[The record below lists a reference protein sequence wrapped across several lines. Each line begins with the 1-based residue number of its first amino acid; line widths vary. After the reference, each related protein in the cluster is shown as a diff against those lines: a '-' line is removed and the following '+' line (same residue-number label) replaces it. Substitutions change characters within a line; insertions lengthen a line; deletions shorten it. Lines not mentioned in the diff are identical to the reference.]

1 LSWPRKSKDWSSKP
15 KPSLSFSSS
24 KPNAMPREVLSIT
37 LVLTAYL
44 DILDIEKNIHLENQK
59 LTEKTVAQ
67 RYSLDYRKRE
77 KLKLQEQL

>member
-1 LSWPRKSKDWSSKP
+1 
-15 KPSLSFSSS
+15 
-24 KPNAMPREVLSIT
+24 MPREVHINFNNILAI
-37 LVLTAYL
+37 

-77 KLKLQEQL
+77 KLRLQEENKQAKRAYMLQLGAVDQYDQRGKLQ

>member
-1 LSWPRKSKDWSSKP
+1 
-15 KPSLSFSSS
+15 
-24 KPNAMPREVLSIT
+24 MPREVFSIT
-37 LVLTAYL
+37 PVLTFYL

-77 KLKLQEQL
+77 KLKLQEENKQAKRAYMLQLGAVD